1 MFVEKIRWL
10 IAPAIALTCVGGTL
24 ALQWSQMKTIQ
35 TKQTQTQPLQVYQFE
50 EKQYEAS
57 LAFLNRM
64 PTLGYD
70 NLVAD
75 WTFLNFIQYF
85 GDEQARHKTGFRLTP
100 KFFEIIVD
108 KDPRFLDMYPYLS
121 STVTL
126 YGGNP
131 IKTVALL
138 EKGLKS
144 IPESMQ
150 SEAYFLWQAKGTDEL
165 LFLGNPQA
173 ARQSY
178 LKAAE
183 WASRSE
189 DPEIQAITQRTRETA
204 DFLAKNPDSK
214 RAQIAAWMNILL
226 NAIDQPTR
234 QFAISQVQK
243 LGAVLKEKD
252 GVWTVEIV
260 DPASAN

>member
-10 IAPAIALTCVGGTL
+10 IAPAIALACVGGTL
-24 ALQWSQMKTIQ
+24 TLQWSQMNTIQ
-35 TKQTQTQPLQVYQFE
+35 QKQTQAQSLQFYQFE

-70 NLVAD
+70 NLIAD

-85 GDEQARHKTGFRLTP
+85 GDEQARPKTGFQLTP

-121 STVTL
+121 SAVTL
-126 YGGNP
+126 NGGNP
-131 IKTVALL
+131 MKTVALL

-150 SEAYFLWQAKGTDEL
+150 GEAYFLWQAKGTDEL

-178 LKAAE
+178 LNAAE
-183 WASRSE
+183 WASRSD
-189 DPEIQAITQRTRETA
+189 DPEIQAIAQRARETA
-204 DFLAKNPDSK
+204 SFLAKNPNSK

-226 NAIDQPTR
+226 NAVDQPTR
-234 QFAISQVQK
+234 QYAISQVQK
-243 LGAVLKEKD
+243 LGAVLEEKD
-252 GVWTVEIV
+252 GVWNVQIV
-260 DPASAN
+260 DPSALG